1 MTNLIKTLIGGN
13 SMNAYEKSLFEDVI
27 LRKLDRIL
35 EKPAYQELSKEQDA
49 LQKTLE
55 DGITGAQKKLLRR
68 QQELGIRMTSM
79 EMELVFQ
86 ETLALSRALLFPV
99 STDKTPC

>member
-1 MTNLIKTLIGGN
+1 
-13 SMNAYEKSLFEDVI
+13 MNAYEKNLFEDVI

-35 EKPAYQELSKEQDA
+35 EEPAYQELSKEQDA

>member
-1 MTNLIKTLIGGN
+1 M
-13 SMNAYEKSLFEDVI
+13 
-27 LRKLDRIL
+27 
-35 EKPAYQELSKEQDA
+35 

-55 DGITGAQKKLLRR
+55 DGITGAQKKLFRR

>member
-1 MTNLIKTLIGGN
+1 
-13 SMNAYEKSLFEDVI
+13 MNAYEKNLFEDVI

-55 DGITGAQKKLLRR
+55 DGITGAQKKLFRR

-79 EMELVFQ
+79 
-86 ETLALSRALLFPV
+86 
-99 STDKTPC
+99 

>member
-1 MTNLIKTLIGGN
+1 
-13 SMNAYEKSLFEDVI
+13 MNAYEKNLFEDVS

-35 EKPAYQELSKEQDA
+35 EEPAYQELSKEQDV

>member
-1 MTNLIKTLIGGN
+1 
-13 SMNAYEKSLFEDVI
+13 MNAYEKNLFEDVI

>member
-1 MTNLIKTLIGGN
+1 
-13 SMNAYEKSLFEDVI
+13 MNAYEKSLFEDVI

-35 EKPAYQELSKEQDA
+35 EEPAYQELSKEQDV

-99 STDKTPC
+99 STNKTPC

>member
-1 MTNLIKTLIGGN
+1 
-13 SMNAYEKSLFEDVI
+13 MNAYEKNLFEDVI

-35 EKPAYQELSKEQDA
+35 EEPAYQELSKEQDV
-49 LQKTLE
+49 LQKMLE

>member
-1 MTNLIKTLIGGN
+1 
-13 SMNAYEKSLFEDVI
+13 MNAYEKSLFENVI

-35 EKPAYQELSKEQDA
+35 EEPAYQELSKEQDA

>member
-1 MTNLIKTLIGGN
+1 
-13 SMNAYEKSLFEDVI
+13 MNAYEKNLFEDVI

-35 EKPAYQELSKEQDA
+35 EEPAYQELSKEQDA

-55 DGITGAQKKLLRR
+55 DGITGAQKKLFRR

>member
-1 MTNLIKTLIGGN
+1 
-13 SMNAYEKSLFEDVI
+13 MNAYEKSLFEDVI

-35 EKPAYQELSKEQDA
+35 EEPAYQELSKEQDV

>member
-1 MTNLIKTLIGGN
+1 
-13 SMNAYEKSLFEDVI
+13 MNAYEKSLFEDVI

-35 EKPAYQELSKEQDA
+35 EEPAYQELSKEQDA

-99 STDKTPC
+99 STNKTPC

>member
-1 MTNLIKTLIGGN
+1 
-13 SMNAYEKSLFEDVI
+13 MNEYERSLFEDTI

-35 EKPAYQELSKEQDA
+35 DEPAYQKLSKEQDE

-55 DGITGAQKKLLRR
+55 DGITGAQKKLFRR
-68 QQELGIRMTSM
+68 QQELGIQMSSM

-86 ETLALSRALLFPV
+86 ETLALARALLFAA
-99 STDKTPC
+99 STDKTPH

>member
-1 MTNLIKTLIGGN
+1 
-13 SMNAYEKSLFEDVI
+13 MNAYEKSLFEDVI

-55 DGITGAQKKLLRR
+55 DGITGAQKKLFRR

>member
-1 MTNLIKTLIGGN
+1 
-13 SMNAYEKSLFEDVI
+13 MNAYEKSLFEDVI

-35 EKPAYQELSKEQDA
+35 EEPAYQELSKEQDA

-55 DGITGAQKKLLRR
+55 DGITGAQKKLVRR

-99 STDKTPC
+99 STNKTPC

>member
-1 MTNLIKTLIGGN
+1 
-13 SMNAYEKSLFEDVI
+13 MNAYEKNLFEDVI

-55 DGITGAQKKLLRR
+55 DGITGAQKKLFRR

>member
-1 MTNLIKTLIGGN
+1 
-13 SMNAYEKSLFEDVI
+13 MNEYERSLFEDVI
-27 LRKLDRIL
+27 LRKLDHIL
-35 EKPAYQELSKEQDA
+35 VDTTYKELSKEQDA
-49 LQKTLE
+49 LKKTLE

-99 STDKTPC
+99 PTDKTPC

>member
-1 MTNLIKTLIGGN
+1 
-13 SMNAYEKSLFEDVI
+13 MNAYEKNLFEDVI

-35 EKPAYQELSKEQDA
+35 EEPAYQELSKEQDV